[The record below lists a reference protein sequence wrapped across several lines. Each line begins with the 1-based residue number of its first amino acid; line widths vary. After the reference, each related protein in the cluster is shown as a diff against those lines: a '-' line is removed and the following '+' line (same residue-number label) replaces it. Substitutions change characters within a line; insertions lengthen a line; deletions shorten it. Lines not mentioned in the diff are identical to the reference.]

1 MPKLTKSAVD
11 AATPR
16 EEQFTIW
23 CSELKGFGIFVQPS
37 GSRTYFVDYRNR
49 DGVRKRM
56 TIGRHGTITADQAR
70 KLAIATLGE
79 TVKGQ
84 DPAEERVQ
92 QRKALTVK
100 ELCDRYLAAADKGL
114 ILGKGDRPKKASSLY
129 VDRGRINRHIVPLLG
144 KKRVQSLKSADI
156 NRFIEDVASGR
167 SATIEKTNKKRG
179 KSIVK
184 GGLGTAARTVGL
196 LGGILTYAVNQG
208 FTEKNPAHG
217 IRKPADGVKQRRLS
231 DEEYRTLGQILLEK
245 VADEQFATTVQIIRH
260 LALTACRRG
269 EAIHLTRSEVDVDA
283 SCLRL
288 VDSKEGASVRPVG
301 LPVLDLL
308 APLIAD
314 DNRDCVFTGTVEG
327 KPLVGFPKLWKKLF
341 KDTAFADI
349 TPHVLR
355 HSFSS
360 IANDLGFTEA
370 TIGALMGHSRGTVT
384 ARYIHTVDTLLVMAA
399 DTVAGYIQG
408 LLDGKKF
415 RRTTYALDRASREDA
430 LARLLGQ
437 SLSVEENQAGR
448 QLAAQ
453 TLLDRLN
460 RVGSSI
466 VALKQSAV
474 TGPMPGTVIN
484 LRTCTS

>member
-1 MPKLTKSAVD
+1 MPKLTKSVVD

-16 EEQFTIW
+16 ERQFTIW
-23 CSELKGFGIFVQPS
+23 CSELKGFGLFVQPS

-56 TIGRHGTITADQAR
+56 TIGRHGTITAEQAR

-84 DPAEERVQ
+84 DPAEERIR

-100 ELCDRYLAAADKGL
+100 ELCERYLAAAEKGL
-114 ILGKGDRPKKASSLY
+114 VLGKGDRPKKASSLY

-144 KKRVQSLKSADI
+144 NKRVQSLKPADI
-156 NRFIEDVASGR
+156 NKFIEDVATGK

-179 KSIVK
+179 KSVVK

-196 LGGILTYAVNQG
+196 LGGILTYAVDQG
-208 FTEKNPAHG
+208 LIEKNPTHG
-217 IRKPADGVKQRRLS
+217 IRKPADGVKKRRLS
-231 DEEYRTLGQILLEK
+231 DGEYRLLGQILDVK
-245 VADEQFATTVQIIRH
+245 AADEQFKTTVQIIRH

-269 EAIHLTRSEVDVDA
+269 EAIHLKVSEIDVDA

-314 DNRDCVFTGTVEG
+314 EVQGFVFKGTVEG
-327 KPLVGFPKLWKKLF
+327 KPLIGFPKLWKKLL
-341 KDTAFADI
+341 KDSALADI

-384 ARYIHTVDTLLVMAA
+384 GRYIHTVDSLLVMAA
-399 DTVAGYIQG
+399 DSVAG
-408 LLDGKKF
+408 
-415 RRTTYALDRASREDA
+415 
-430 LARLLGQ
+430 
-437 SLSVEENQAGR
+437 
-448 QLAAQ
+448 
-453 TLLDRLN
+453 
-460 RVGSSI
+460 
-466 VALKQSAV
+466 AV
-474 TGPMPGTVIN
+474 P
-484 LRTCTS
+484 

>member
-1 MPKLTKSAVD
+1 MPKLTKSVVD
-11 AATPR
+11 EAIPR
-16 EEQFTIW
+16 EKQFTIW
-23 CSELKGFGIFVQPS
+23 CSELKGFGAFVQPS

-56 TIGRHGTITADQAR
+56 TIGRHGKITAEQAR
-70 KLAIATLGE
+70 KLAIAALGD
-79 TVKGQ
+79 TVKGR

-92 QRKALTVK
+92 ERKALAVK

-144 KKRVQSLKSADI
+144 ARRVQSLKPADI
-156 NRFIEDVASGR
+156 NKFIEDVASGKT
-167 SATIEKTNKKRG
+167 AIIEKTKKKRG
-179 KSIVK
+179 KSVVR

-196 LGGILTYAVNQG
+196 LGGILTYAVGQG
-208 FTEKNPAHG
+208 LIEKNPVHG
-217 IRKPADGVKQRRLS
+217 IRKAADGVKRRRLS
-231 DEEYRTLGQILLEK
+231 DDEYRLLGKILRERA
-245 VADEQFATTVQIIRH
+245 ADEQFETAVQIVRH

-269 EAIHLTRSEVDVDA
+269 EVINLRRSEVDVDG

-301 LPVLDLL
+301 LPVVDLL
-308 APLIAD
+308 APLIDGND
-314 DNRDCVFTGTVEG
+314 DHSFVFKGTAEG

-341 KDTAFADI
+341 KDTALADI

-370 TIGALMGHSRGTVT
+370 TIGALLGHSRGTVT
-384 ARYIHTVDTLLVMAA
+384 GRYIHTVDALLVMAA
-399 DTVAGYIQG
+399 DTVAGYVQG

-415 RRTTYALDRASREDA
+415 QRTAYALDRPSREA
-430 LARLLGQ
+430 VLARLFEQKTSKNDADFG
-437 SLSVEENQAGR
+437 ER
-448 QLAAQ
+448 LAA
-453 TLLDRLN
+453 
-460 RVGSSI
+460 
-466 VALKQSAV
+466 
-474 TGPMPGTVIN
+474 
-484 LRTCTS
+484 

>member
-1 MPKLTKSAVD
+1 MPKLSKSIVD

-16 EEQFTIW
+16 NKQFTIW

-37 GSRTYFVDYRNR
+37 GSRTYFVDYRNL

-56 TIGRHGTITADQAR
+56 TIGRHGKITAEEAR

-79 TVKGQ
+79 TVKGR
-84 DPAEERVQ
+84 DPAEERIQ

-100 ELCDRYLAAADKGL
+100 QLCDRYLAAADRGL
-114 ILGKGDRPKKASSLY
+114 ILGKGDRPKKTSSLY

-144 KKRVQSLKSADI
+144 NKRLQSLKPADI
-156 NRFIEDVASGR
+156 NKFIEDIATGK
-167 SATIEKTNKKRG
+167 SAKVEKTNKKRG
-179 KSIVK
+179 KSIVR

-196 LGGILTYAVNQG
+196 LGGILTYAVHQG
-208 FTEKNPAHG
+208 LLEKNPAHG
-217 IRKPADGVKQRRLS
+217 IRKPADGVKKRRLS
-231 DEEYRTLGQILLEK
+231 DDEYRLLGQILQK
-245 VADEQFATTVQIIRH
+245 KAVDQQFKTTVQIISF

-269 EAIHLTRSEVDVDA
+269 EAIYLRRSELDVDA

-308 APLIAD
+308 APLMM
-314 DNRDCVFTGTVEG
+314 DNDRDFVFAGTVEG
-327 KPLVGFPKLWKKLF
+327 KTLVGFPRLWKKLF
-341 KDTAFADI
+341 KDTALAGI

-384 ARYIHTVDTLLVMAA
+384 GRYIHTVDSLLVMAA

-408 LLDGKKF
+408 LLNGKKF
-415 RRTTYALDRASREDA
+415 QRTVYALDRASREAA
-430 LARLLGQ
+430 LLRLI
-437 SLSVEENQAGR
+437 EQA
-448 QLAAQ
+448 
-453 TLLDRLN
+453 
-460 RVGSSI
+460 I
-466 VALKQSAV
+466 VAEAKETQQRVAA
-474 TGPMPGTVIN
+474 
-484 LRTCTS
+484 

>member
-1 MPKLTKSAVD
+1 MPKLTKSTVD

-16 EEQFTIW
+16 ENQFTIW
-23 CSELKGFGIFVQPS
+23 CSELKGFGIFVQPT

-56 TIGRHGTITADQAR
+56 TIGRHGKITAEEAR
-70 KLAIATLGE
+70 KLAIAALGE
-79 TVKGQ
+79 TVKGR

-100 ELCDRYLAAADKGL
+100 ELCDRYLAAAEKGL

-144 KKRVQSLKSADI
+144 NKRVQSLRPADI
-156 NRFIEDVASGR
+156 NKFIEDVATGK
-167 SATIEKTNKKRG
+167 SATIEKTSKKRG
-179 KSIVK
+179 KCIVR
-184 GGLGTAARTVGL
+184 GGLGTATRTVGL
-196 LGGILTYAVNQG
+196 LGGILTYAVGQG
-208 FTEKNPAHG
+208 VIERNPVHG
-217 IRKPADGVKQRRLS
+217 IRKPADGVKKRRLT
-231 DEEYRTLGQILLEK
+231 DDEYRLLGRILQET
-245 VADEQFATTVQIIRH
+245 ATDEQFKTTLQIIRY
-260 LALTACRRG
+260 LALTACRRS
-269 EAIHLTRSEVDVDA
+269 EAIHLKRSEVDVDA

-308 APLIAD
+308 ASLVAD
-314 DNRDCVFTGTVEG
+314 DGQGFVFKGTVEG
-327 KPLVGFPKLWKKLF
+327 KPLIGFPRLWKKLF
-341 KDTAFADI
+341 KDTALSGV

-384 ARYIHTVDTLLVMAA
+384 GRYIHTVDSLLVMAA
-399 DTVAGYIQG
+399 DTVAGHIQG

-415 RRTTYALDRASREDA
+415 RRTTYALDRASREAA
-430 LARLLGQ
+430 LVRFL
-437 SLSVEENQAGR
+437 EQA
-448 QLAAQ
+448 
-453 TLLDRLN
+453 
-460 RVGSSI
+460 I
-466 VALKQSAV
+466 VAETNETDQRIAA
-474 TGPMPGTVIN
+474 
-484 LRTCTS
+484 

>member
-1 MPKLTKSAVD
+1 MPKLTKSTVD

-16 EEQFTIW
+16 ENQFTIW
-23 CSELKGFGIFVQPS
+23 CSELKGFGIFVQPT

-56 TIGRHGTITADQAR
+56 TIGRHGKITAEEAR
-70 KLAIATLGE
+70 KLAIAVLGE
-79 TVKGQ
+79 TVKGR

-100 ELCDRYLAAADKGL
+100 ELCDRYLAAAEKGL

-144 KKRVQSLKSADI
+144 NKRVQSLRPADI
-156 NRFIEDVASGR
+156 NKFIEDVATGK
-167 SATIEKTNKKRG
+167 SATIEKTSKKRG
-179 KSIVK
+179 KCIVR
-184 GGLGTAARTVGL
+184 GGLGTATRTVGL
-196 LGGILTYAVNQG
+196 LGGILTYAVGQG
-208 FTEKNPAHG
+208 VIERNPVHG
-217 IRKPADGVKQRRLS
+217 IRKPADGVKKRRLT
-231 DEEYRTLGQILLEK
+231 DDEYRLLGRILQET
-245 VADEQFATTVQIIRH
+245 ATDEQFKTTLQIIRY
-260 LALTACRRG
+260 LALTACRRS
-269 EAIHLTRSEVDVDA
+269 EAIHLKRSEVDVDA

-308 APLIAD
+308 ASLVAD
-314 DNRDCVFTGTVEG
+314 DGQGFVFKGTVEG
-327 KPLVGFPKLWKKLF
+327 KPLIGFPRLWKKLF
-341 KDTAFADI
+341 KDTALSGV

-384 ARYIHTVDTLLVMAA
+384 GRYIHTVDSLLVMAA
-399 DTVAGYIQG
+399 DTVAGHIQG

-415 RRTTYALDRASREDA
+415 RRTTYALDRASREAA
-430 LARLLGQ
+430 LVRLL
-437 SLSVEENQAGR
+437 EQA
-448 QLAAQ
+448 
-453 TLLDRLN
+453 
-460 RVGSSI
+460 I
-466 VALKQSAV
+466 VAEANETDQRIAA
-474 TGPMPGTVIN
+474 
-484 LRTCTS
+484 

>member
-1 MPKLTKSAVD
+1 MPKLTKSIVD

-16 EEQFTIW
+16 EKQFTIW

-56 TIGRHGTITADQAR
+56 TIGRHGKITAEEAR

-79 TVKGQ
+79 TVKGR
-84 DPAEERVQ
+84 DPAEDRVQ
-92 QRKALTVK
+92 KRKALTVK
-100 ELCDRYLAAADKGL
+100 ELCDRYLAAAEKGL
-114 ILGKGDRPKKASSLY
+114 VLGKGDRPKKPSSLY

-144 KKRVQSLKSADI
+144 NKRVQSLRPADI
-156 NRFIEDVASGR
+156 NKFIEDVATGK
-167 SATIEKTNKKRG
+167 SATIEKTSKKRG
-179 KSIVK
+179 KSIVR

-196 LGGILTYAVNQG
+196 LGGILSYAVSQG
-208 FTEKNPAHG
+208 VIENNPVRG
-217 IRKPADGVKQRRLS
+217 IRKPADGVKKRRLS
-231 DEEYRTLGQILLEK
+231 DDEYRLLGRMLQQKGE
-245 VADEQFATTVQIIRH
+245 DEQFKTTVQIIRH

-269 EAIHLTRSEVDVDA
+269 EAINLIASEVDVGG

-308 APLIAD
+308 APLLSED
-314 DNRDCVFTGTVEG
+314 RGFVFKGTVDG
-327 KPLVGFPKLWKKLF
+327 KPLVGFPRLWKKLV
-341 KDTAFADI
+341 KDTPLAGV

-370 TIGALMGHSRGTVT
+370 TIGALMGHSRGTIT
-384 ARYIHTVDTLLVMAA
+384 GRYIHTVDSLLVMAA
-399 DTVAGYIQG
+399 DTVAGHIQG

-415 RRTTYALDRASREDA
+415 RRTTYALDRASREAA
-430 LARLLGQ
+430 LVRLLEQ
-437 SLSVEENQAGR
+437 ATVAEANEVEQR
-448 QLAAQ
+448 IAA
-453 TLLDRLN
+453 
-460 RVGSSI
+460 
-466 VALKQSAV
+466 
-474 TGPMPGTVIN
+474 
-484 LRTCTS
+484 

>member
-1 MPKLTKSAVD
+1 MPKLTKSIVD

-16 EEQFTIW
+16 EKQFTIW

-49 DGVRKRM
+49 ESVRKRM
-56 TIGRHGTITADQAR
+56 TIGRHGKITAEEAR

-79 TVKGQ
+79 TVKGR

-100 ELCDRYLAAADKGL
+100 ELCDRYLTAADKGL

-144 KKRVQSLKSADI
+144 KKRVQSLKPADI
-156 NRFIEDVASGR
+156 NKFIEDVATGK
-167 SATIEKTNKKRG
+167 SAKVEKTDKKRG

-184 GGLGTAARTVGL
+184 GGLGTAARTAGL
-196 LGGILTYAVNQG
+196 LGGILTYAVHQG
-208 FTEKNPAHG
+208 LLEKNPAHG
-217 IRKPADGVKQRRLS
+217 IRKPADGIKKRRLS
-231 DEEYRTLGQILLEK
+231 DDEYRLLGQILQDRA
-245 VADEQFATTVQIIRH
+245 ADEQFKTTVQIIRL

-269 EAIHLTRSEVDVDA
+269 EAIHLRRSELDVDA

-288 VDSKEGASVRPVG
+288 IDSKEGASVRPVG

-308 APLIAD
+308 APLIAEKNGD
-314 DNRDCVFTGTVEG
+314 FVFKGTVEG
-327 KPLVGFPKLWKKLF
+327 KPLVGFPRLWNKLF
-341 KDTAFADI
+341 KETALADV

-370 TIGALMGHSRGTVT
+370 TIGALMGHSRGTIT
-384 ARYIHTVDTLLVMAA
+384 GRYIHTVDSLLVMAV
-399 DTVAGYIQG
+399 DTVAGHIQG

-415 RRTTYALDRASREDA
+415 RRTTYALDRASREVA
-430 LARLLGQ
+430 LMRLLEQAVVAEANETGQ
-437 SLSVEENQAGR
+437 R
-448 QLAAQ
+448 LAA
-453 TLLDRLN
+453 
-460 RVGSSI
+460 
-466 VALKQSAV
+466 
-474 TGPMPGTVIN
+474 
-484 LRTCTS
+484 

>member
-1 MPKLTKSAVD
+1 MPKLSKSIVD

-16 EEQFTIW
+16 NKQFTIW

-37 GSRTYFVDYRNR
+37 GSRTYFVDYRNL

-56 TIGRHGTITADQAR
+56 TIGRHGKITAEEAR

-79 TVKGQ
+79 TVKGR
-84 DPAEERVQ
+84 DPAEERIQ

-100 ELCDRYLAAADKGL
+100 QLCDRYLAAADRGL
-114 ILGKGDRPKKASSLY
+114 ILGKGDRPKKTSSLY

-144 KKRVQSLKSADI
+144 NKRLQSLKLADI
-156 NRFIEDVASGR
+156 NKFIEDIATGK
-167 SATIEKTNKKRG
+167 SAKVEKTNKKRG
-179 KSIVK
+179 KSIVR

-196 LGGILTYAVNQG
+196 LGGILTYAVHQG
-208 FTEKNPAHG
+208 LLEKNPAHG
-217 IRKPADGVKQRRLS
+217 IRKPADGVKKRRLS
-231 DEEYRTLGQILLEK
+231 DDEYRLLGQILQK
-245 VADEQFATTVQIIRH
+245 KAVDQQFKTTVQIISF

-269 EAIHLTRSEVDVDA
+269 EAIYLRRSELDVDA

-308 APLIAD
+308 APVMM
-314 DNRDCVFTGTVEG
+314 DNDRDFVFAGTVEG
-327 KPLVGFPKLWKKLF
+327 KTLVGFPRLWKKLF
-341 KDTAFADI
+341 KDTALAGI

-384 ARYIHTVDTLLVMAA
+384 GRYIHTVDSLLVMAA

-408 LLDGKKF
+408 LLNGKKF
-415 RRTTYALDRASREDA
+415 QRTVYALDRASREAA
-430 LARLLGQ
+430 LLRLI
-437 SLSVEENQAGR
+437 EQA
-448 QLAAQ
+448 
-453 TLLDRLN
+453 
-460 RVGSSI
+460 I
-466 VALKQSAV
+466 VAEAKETQQRVAA
-474 TGPMPGTVIN
+474 
-484 LRTCTS
+484 

>member
-1 MPKLTKSAVD
+1 MQMPKLTKSVVD

-16 EEQFTIW
+16 KKQLTIW
-23 CSELKGFGIFVQPS
+23 CSELKGFGLFVQPS

-56 TIGRHGTITADQAR
+56 TIGRHGAITAEQAR

-84 DPAEERVQ
+84 DPAEERSQ

-100 ELCDRYLAAADKGL
+100 ELCERYLAAAEKGL
-114 ILGKGDRPKKASSLY
+114 VLGKGDRPKKASSLY

-144 KKRVQSLKSADI
+144 NKRVQSLKPADI
-156 NRFIEDVASGR
+156 NRFIEDVATGK

-179 KSIVK
+179 KSVVK

-196 LGGILTYAVNQG
+196 LGGILTYAVGQG
-208 FTEKNPAHG
+208 LVEKNPAHG
-217 IRKPADGVKQRRLS
+217 IRKPADGVKKRRLS
-231 DEEYRTLGQILLEK
+231 DDEYRLLGQILTAK
-245 VADEQFATTVQIIRH
+245 AADEQFKTTVQIIRH

-269 EAIHLTRSEVDVDA
+269 EAIYLNGSEVDIDA

-288 VDSKEGASVRPVG
+288 ADSKEGASVRPVG

-314 DNRDCVFTGTVEG
+314 EVRGFVFKGTVEG
-327 KPLVGFPKLWKKLF
+327 KPLIGFPKLWKKLL
-341 KDTAFADI
+341 KDTALADV

-384 ARYIHTVDTLLVMAA
+384 GRYIHTVDSLLVMAA

-408 LLDGKKF
+408 LLDGKRF
-415 RRTTYALDRASREDA
+415 RRTSYALDRASRQAA
-430 LARLLGQ
+430 LTRLFEQ
-437 SLSVEENQAGR
+437 SVSSETNEGSQ
-448 QLAAQ
+448 QLAA
-453 TLLDRLN
+453 
-460 RVGSSI
+460 
-466 VALKQSAV
+466 
-474 TGPMPGTVIN
+474 
-484 LRTCTS
+484 